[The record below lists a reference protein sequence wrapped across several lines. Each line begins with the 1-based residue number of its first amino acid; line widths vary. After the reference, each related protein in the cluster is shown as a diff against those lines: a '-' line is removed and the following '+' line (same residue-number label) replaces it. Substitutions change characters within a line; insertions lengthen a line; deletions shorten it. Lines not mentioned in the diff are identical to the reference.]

1 MKKTLLLL
9 IASAMV
15 STAVLAQLEQKKDYS
30 KERTEWENKVKTE
43 LKLSNDQIVKFDALN
58 KEYNEKIELIAL
70 DANLS
75 KEAQKEKKM
84 ALKKEKEAKLNEI
97 LTTEQQTK
105 YKEMVE
111 KKKKEMSSKPS
122 GS

>member
-15 STAVLAQLEQKKDYS
+15 STAALAQLEQKKDYS

-84 ALKKEKEAKLNEI
+84 ALKKEKEVKLNEI
-97 LTTEQQTK
+97 LTAEQQIK

>member
-15 STAVLAQLEQKKDYS
+15 STAALAQQEQKKDYS

-43 LKLSNDQIVKFDALN
+43 LKLTTDQAVKYDALN

-70 DANLS
+70 DASLS
-75 KEAQKEKKM
+75 KEAQKEKKV
-84 ALKKEKEAKLNEI
+84 ALKKEKEVKLNEI
-97 LTTEQQTK
+97 LTPEQQTK
-105 YKEMVE
+105 Y
-111 KKKKEMSSKPS
+111 
-122 GS
+122 

>member
-15 STAVLAQLEQKKDYS
+15 STAALAQQEQKKDYS

-43 LKLSNDQIVKFDALN
+43 LKLTTDQAVKYDALN

-70 DANLS
+70 DASLS
-75 KEAQKEKKM
+75 KEAQKEKKV
-84 ALKKEKEAKLNEI
+84 ALKKEKEVKLNEI
-97 LTTEQQTK
+97 LTPEQQTK
-105 YKEMVE
+105 YKEMME

>member
-1 MKKTLLLL
+1 MKKTFLLL

-15 STAVLAQLEQKKDYS
+15 STSALAQQEQKKDYS

-43 LKLSNDQIVKFDALN
+43 LKLTTDQAVKYDALN

-70 DANLS
+70 DASLS

-84 ALKKEKEAKLNEI
+84 ALKKEKEVKLNEI
-97 LTTEQQTK
+97 LTPEQQTK

-122 GS
+122 EF